1 MVHRDDASQLV
12 LSTLEPQHHIYITNN
27 RRNKFMSKKCSVV
40 IVLLLFVITAGIYKF
55 IFQGSVSE
63 STDGR
68 MAIHLNAGERDLVLT
83 EMRLFIASIQQITKG
98 ITENDMELVTENARK
113 AGKAAQ
119 GEVPGTLM
127 GKLRKL
133 PVQFKLLGSDT
144 HAKFDQLAMDADDLG
159 DSNHALSQLSTLMK
173 NCIDCHAAYRFDISN
188 K

>member
-1 MVHRDDASQLV
+1 
-12 LSTLEPQHHIYITNN
+12 
-27 RRNKFMSKKCSVV
+27 MSKKCSVI

-55 IFQGSVSE
+55 IFQGSVTE
-63 STDGR
+63 NADGR
-68 MAIHLNAGERDLVLT
+68 MTIHLNAGERDLVLT

-98 ITENDMELVTENARK
+98 ITENDMELVAEYARK

-127 GKLRKL
+127 GKL

-144 HAKFDQLAMDADDLG
+144 HAKFDQLAMDAEDLG

-188 K
+188 R